1 MVRAVVLDANAL
13 LMPFQFHLNL
23 DLELRRVVG
32 EVTILVPASVLGEL
46 ARSSDRYARAAH
58 QLGERYR
65 IVPTELLGDQAI
77 VALARAEDAAVVT
90 NDRPLRR
97 KLKREG
103 IPVISLVGETHL
115 GFERRGK

>member
-32 EVTILVPASVLGEL
+32 EIPVLVPSSVLAEL
-46 ARSSDRYARAAH
+46 ERSADQRAKAA
-58 QLGERYR
+58 LRLAARYR
-65 IVPTELLGDQAI
+65 VVPTDLRGDEA
-77 VALARAEDAAVVT
+77 VLALAETEQAAVVT

-97 KLKREG
+97 RLKRAG
-103 IPVISLVGETHL
+103 IPVISLVGESHL
-115 GFERRGK
+115 GFERRGT